1 MIIERV
7 CKLKTLDLHI
17 FCSSTYKNVFEKYPK
32 LISYFCLNTS
42 IKRKK
47 SEKEIIKE
55 EEEENKKERNGK
67 GICRRL
73 SSIGIF
79 RMLVRRFFNVLQL
92 VLILLEEGQSSII
105 EQILLEFGGMHAN
118 NNRGNEEKEE
128 VEREGEEREEDISL
142 IPQEYW
148 EILLQSLLNL
158 TNKEENIYV
167 KTQNGQHLFD
177 VSTSNYSKRS
187 VEAWTLFCIF
197 IVSKIRFGFV
207 MECFLHSNF
216 KNKKRDV
223 QQKFNKNINSEN
235 TQQIIYD
242 FRRNSIS
249 NENIL
254 FYKEKIK

>member
-1 MIIERV
+1 
-7 CKLKTLDLHI
+7 
-17 FCSSTYKNVFEKYPK
+17 
-32 LISYFCLNTS
+32 
-42 IKRKK
+42 
-47 SEKEIIKE
+47 
-55 EEEENKKERNGK
+55 
-67 GICRRL
+67 
-73 SSIGIF
+73 
-79 RMLVRRFFNVLQL
+79 
-92 VLILLEEGQSSII
+92 
-105 EQILLEFGGMHAN
+105 MHAN
-118 NNRGNEEKEE
+118 NNRGNGY
-128 VEREGEEREEDISL
+128 EREEGEEEEIKEDISL

-216 KNKKRDV
+216 KNKRKNV
-223 QQKFNKNINSEN
+223 QQEFNKNNTKN

-249 NENIL
+249 SENTL
-254 FYKEKIK
+254 FYKENIK